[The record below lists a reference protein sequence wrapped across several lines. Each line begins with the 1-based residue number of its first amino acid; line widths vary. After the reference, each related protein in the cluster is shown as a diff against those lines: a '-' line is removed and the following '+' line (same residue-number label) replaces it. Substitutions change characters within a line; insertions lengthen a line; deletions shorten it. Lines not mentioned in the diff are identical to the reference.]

1 MKGILFL
8 CTGNSC
14 RSQMAEGIGRR
25 HAPRGVE
32 IRSAGV
38 APIGVHPL
46 AARVMKEAGIDISG
60 QTSKSVGSV
69 PLERID
75 TLITLCGYAAARCP
89 DLRASLTRLHWPIE
103 DPVSAAGTEE
113 EELEAF
119 RRTRDEIE
127 RRIRRFFHSPKA
139 G

>member
-32 IRSAGV
+32 IQSAGV
-38 APIGVHPL
+38 TPVGVHPL
-46 AARVMKEAGIDISG
+46 AAQVMKEAGMDISG
-60 QTSKSVGSV
+60 QTSKSAGSV

-75 TLITLCGYAAARCP
+75 TLITLCSYAAARCP

-103 DPVSAAGTEE
+103 DPVGAAGTEE
-113 EELEAF
+113 EKLEAF
-119 RRTRDEIE
+119 RRTRDEIGH
-127 RRIRRFFHSPKA
+127 RIRMLFHSSIT